1 MLVLQ
6 LLFGHVEALGSL
18 KKLRR
23 YVDPSDQKQCARH
36 DEAGCDEKTAK
47 LHQRR
52 SCPGL
57 THLYDR
63 LQPVPDHPK
72 TDGAQQ
78 HDLGDRLHQFDEP
91 LQTEHAFEAVEWIE
105 LFGFWREG
113 IGAKSQRPQQGR
125 RHDGGNHCRG
135 HDAANRQR
143 YLRFNPTGT
152 TAHPW
157 SLIGRMRME
166 RDVIGP
172 RAREVL
178 VEFGVVLENL
188 VISGI
193 RDAIKAGELS
203 PEIPIRDVAL
213 QLVAIANSAG
223 PITQDGGS
231 FDRLEQ
237 LYLSFTRIV
246 EHAYGQKRKGAKRSS
261 GKGRRKFPAGQN
273 GAKVSPTR

>member
-1 MLVLQ
+1 MKERIKEIAVELLV
-6 LLFGHVEALGSL
+6 
-18 KKLRR
+18 
-23 YVDPSDQKQCARH
+23 RH
-36 DEAGCDEKTAK
+36 GYQGFRFRDLA
-47 LHQRR
+47 
-52 SCPGL
+52 
-57 THLYDR
+57 DR
-63 LQPVPDHPK
+63 LGTTRANIHYYYGSKANLAEEVIVDYVRETLADWEKNWKSNK
-72 TDGAQQ
+72 TFA
-78 HDLGDRLHQFDEP
+78 EK
-91 LQTEHAFEAVEWIE
+91 V
-105 LFGFWREG
+105 
-113 IGAKSQRPQQGR
+113 
-125 RHDGGNHCRG
+125 RG
-135 HDAANRQR
+135 MMESNRQR

-261 GKGRRKFPAGQN
+261 GKGRRKLPAGQN